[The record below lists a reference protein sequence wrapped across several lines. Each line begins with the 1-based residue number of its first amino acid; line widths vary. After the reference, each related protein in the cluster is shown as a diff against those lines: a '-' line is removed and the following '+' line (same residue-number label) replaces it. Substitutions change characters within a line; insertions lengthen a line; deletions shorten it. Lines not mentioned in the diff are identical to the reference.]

1 MIEIQELNGDQ
12 SRELINTAQRFAAY
26 SQAREREA
34 GYRGSMS
41 FVQRNG
47 VDYLLRDYY
56 DSKSGVRRQKSLGR
70 RSIKTE
76 ATFNAFAQ
84 GKVEATE
91 RKRSTRETL
100 SRQAAVN
107 RALRLGRVP
116 EIGAR
121 IIRAIDEANLLGNSI
136 KIVGTNAI
144 FAYEAAAGVHFSSHI
159 MTTEDVDML
168 LDARARIRVAL
179 DEDVEERTMLGIL
192 KQVDKTFTR
201 ARQTFRAVNAEGYFV
216 DLIKPERNPPWIVE
230 ASSISNS
237 DDDLAA
243 SPIAGLAWHESA
255 PPFEAVAIDAKGF
268 PLRMVA
274 PDPRAFAVHK
284 LWLSQQPGR
293 NPLKRRR
300 DHEQASNVAALTSR
314 YLRHLPFNFEAL
326 RSFPRALVEE
336 ARPLFELED
345 AETQQHP

>member
-26 SQAREREA
+26 QQARDRDF

-41 FVQRNG
+41 FVERSG

-56 DSKSGVRRQKSLGR
+56 DQKSGVRRQKSLGR
-70 RSIKTE
+70 RNAETE
-76 ATFNAFAQ
+76 ATFNAFTQ
-84 GKVEATE
+84 GKIDAAQ
-91 RKRSTRETL
+91 RKKSALETL
-100 SRQAAVN
+100 RRQAAVN

-121 IIRAIDEANLLGNSI
+121 IIRALDQANLMGNGI

-144 FAYEAAAGVHFSSHI
+144 FAYEAVAGVHLSSHI
-159 MTTEDVDML
+159 TTTEDVDIL

-201 ARQTFRAVNAEGYFV
+201 ASQTFRAVNAEGYLV
-216 DLIKPERNPPWIVE
+216 DLIKPERNPPWKIE
-230 ASSISNS
+230 ASSISA
-237 DDDLAA
+237 DAGDLEA

-255 PPFEAVAIDAKGF
+255 PPFEAIAIDARGF
-268 PLRMVA
+268 PLRMLV

-284 LWLSQQPGR
+284 LWLSRQPR
-293 NPLKRRR
+293 RAPLKRRR
-300 DHEQASNVAALTSR
+300 DHEQAITVAALTAR
-314 YLRHLPFNFEAL
+314 YLPHLPFEFEAL
-326 RSFPRALVEE
+326 RSFPKTLVED
-336 ARPLFELED
+336 ARPLFAVERDKSPL
-345 AETQQHP
+345 A